1 VRSIA
6 IKKEYL
12 ILSFFDIYSFWFKD
26 NFKLFKVKL
35 IIYLPLI
42 RNSISPPSILPEFV
56 VLSLI
61 KLLSL
66 ENDI

>member
-1 VRSIA
+1 MRSIV

-12 ILSFFDIYSFWFKD
+12 ILSFFDIRSFWFKD
-26 NFKLFKVKL
+26 DFKLFKVKL
-35 IIYLPLI
+35 IIRLPLI
-42 RNSISPPSILPEFV
+42 RNSISPPSILPKFV

-66 ENDI
+66 KNDI

>member
-1 VRSIA
+1 MRSIA

-12 ILSFFDIYSFWFKD
+12 ILSFFDIRSFWFKN
-26 NFKLFKVKL
+26 NFKSFKAKL
-35 IIYLPLI
+35 IIRLPLI
-42 RNSISPPSILPEFV
+42 KNSISPPSILLEFV

-66 ENDI
+66 ENNV